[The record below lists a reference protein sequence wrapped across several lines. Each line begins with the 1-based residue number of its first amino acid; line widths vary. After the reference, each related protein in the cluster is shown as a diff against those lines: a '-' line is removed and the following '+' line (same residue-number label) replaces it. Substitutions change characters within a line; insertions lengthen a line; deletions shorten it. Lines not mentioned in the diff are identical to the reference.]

1 MGPVCRIAR
10 RRAVGIIGRADPCPE
25 DPVPTPVDAQLRSAA
40 WERIQLVLRFA
51 GDPGPV
57 RLAQAAEPRDLVP
70 PTRQWREGDETVV
83 RINPFMGPAL
93 RPLAAGTWTLTDATG
108 TPLRVHAADGALPS
122 AAAERAPVPARVRL
136 RRPHGSR
143 RRRPPDAGHRG
154 RHARRGARRA
164 RNRPRP
170 AAVEEDAGARCGGSR
185 SPCSRALARKR
196 PVILFATRLNSRL
209 TGNLESVHKRMVERG
224 LDKDYRLVVVAKP
237 DIGRPMSWRDRLR
250 LLWGMAAAKVI
261 FLDDSFY
268 PVYWVDFPPDVRI
281 IQLWHAAGAFKTV
294 GYSRSASAGKPP
306 FNPFGRVHKNTTH
319 AIVSSD
325 FDAPFYAEALG
336 LPEDRLVPTGIPRMD
351 RFFDPVARDAALAR
365 ARELLPQIAGHQVWL
380 FAATYRG
387 EKVATASYDFD
398 QLDLDGL
405 HALAAEKDA
414 SCCSSTTR
422 SSPTGSTSRT
432 AYRDRL
438 IEATDVPI
446 DVNDLLFSVDL
457 LITDYSSIVFE
468 FSVLNRPMVF
478 FAYDLDEYI
487 AERDF
492 YVPFDEFVPGP
503 IVRTFPEL
511 LDVIRRGDLQQD
523 KVEAFAA
530 KHFAHLDG
538 QSTDRVIDLALGR

>member
-1 MGPVCRIAR
+1 M
-10 RRAVGIIGRADPCPE
+10 
-25 DPVPTPVDAQLRSAA
+25 
-40 WERIQLVLRFA
+40 LRFA

-57 RLAQAAEPRDLVP
+57 RLAQRLEPRDVVA
-70 PTRQWREGDETVV
+70 PTRQWREHDETLV
-83 RINPFMGPAL
+83 RINPFVGPGL
-93 RPLAAGTWTLTDATG
+93 RPLAVGRWTLTDPG
-108 TPLRVHAADGALPS
+108 GIPIRVVPESS
-122 AAAERAPVPARVRL
+122 AIRPPAAERRL
-136 RRPHGSR
+136 SL
-143 RRRPPDAGHRG
+143 PDAEYVVRTVVDGAG
-154 RHARRGARRA
+154 RLTLDVDVDRRATGVAERAVDMVQRVAKWARRTLWRVAVAVLRPIG
-164 RNRPRP
+164 RN
-170 AAVEEDAGARCGGSR
+170 
-185 SPCSRALARKR
+185 R
-196 PVILFATRLNSRL
+196 PVILFATRLTSRL
-209 TGNLESVHKRMVERG
+209 SGNLESVHTRMIARG
-224 LDKDYRLVVVAKP
+224 LDRDFRLVVVTKP
-237 DIGRPMSWRDRLR
+237 DIGKPLSWRQRLR
-250 LLWGMAAAKVI
+250 LLWGMATARVI

-268 PVYWVDFPPDVRI
+268 PVYWADYPPDVRI

-306 FNPFGRVHKNTTH
+306 FNPYGLVHKNTTH

-351 RFFDPVARDAALAR
+351 RFFDPVARDAALAK
-365 ARELLPQIAGHQVWL
+365 ARDLLPAIAGHQVWL
-380 FAATYRG
+380 FAPTYRG
-387 EKVATASYDFD
+387 EKVATASYAFD
-398 QLDLDGL
+398 RLDLDGL
-405 HALAAEKDA
+405 YALAAEKDA
-414 SCCSSTTR
+414 VVLFKHHPFITHR
-422 SSPTGSTSRT
+422 IAVPE

-438 IEATDVPI
+438 VEATDVPI

-468 FSVLNRPMVF
+468 FSVLGRPMVF

-511 LDVIRRGDLQQD
+511 LDVIRRGDLEQH
-523 KVEAFAA
+523 KVAAFAA

>member
-1 MGPVCRIAR
+1 M
-10 RRAVGIIGRADPCPE
+10 
-25 DPVPTPVDAQLRSAA
+25 PTPVDAQLRSAA

-57 RLAQAAEPRDLVP
+57 RLAQAAEPRDVVK
-70 PTRQWREGDETVV
+70 PTRQWREEDETMV
-83 RINPFMGPAL
+83 RINPFVGPRL
-93 RPLAAGTWTLTDATG
+93 RPLAAGTWTLTDPGAI
-108 TPLRVHAADGALPS
+108 PLRVVPEAGAIQP
-122 AAAERAPVPARVRL
+122 AAAERRLSLPDAEYVVRTAVDDAGRVTL
-136 RRPHGSR
+136 DVDVDRRP
-143 RRRPPDAGHRG
+143 AGL
-154 RHARRGARRA
+154 AERGAASVLRFARWTRRTLWRVA
-164 RNRPRP
+164 F
-170 AAVEEDAGARCGGSR
+170 AAVRPVVR
-185 SPCSRALARKR
+185 NR
-196 PVILFATRLNSRL
+196 PVILFATRLASRL
-209 TGNLESVHKRMVERG
+209 TGNLESVHTRMLARG
-224 LDKDYRLVVVAKP
+224 LDRDYRMVVVTKP
-237 DIGRPMSWRDRLR
+237 DIGKPMSWRDRVR
-250 LLWGMAAAKVI
+250 LLWGMAAARVI

-268 PVYWVDFPPDVRI
+268 PVYWVDFPSDVRI

-306 FNPFGRVHKNTTH
+306 FNPYGLVHKNTTH

-365 ARELLPQIAGHQVWL
+365 ARHLLPSIAGHQVWL

-405 HALAAEKDA
+405 YALAAEKDA
-414 SCCSSTTR
+414 VVLFKHHPFISHR
-422 SSPTGSTSRT
+422 IAVPE

-438 IEATDVPI
+438 VEATDVPI

-468 FSVLNRPMVF
+468 YSVLNRPMVF

-511 LDVIRRGDLQQD
+511 LDVIRRGDLQQE

-538 QSTDRVIDLALGR
+538 QSTDRVIALALGR

>member
-1 MGPVCRIAR
+1 
-10 RRAVGIIGRADPCPE
+10 
-25 DPVPTPVDAQLRSAA
+25 VPTPVDAQLRAAA

-57 RLAQAAEPRDLVP
+57 RLAQATKRVLVP
-70 PTRQWREGDETVV
+70 PTRQWRDGDETIV
-83 RINPFMGPAL
+83 RINPFIGPGL
-93 RPLAAGTWTLTDATG
+93 RPLAEGTWTLTDASG
-108 TPLRVHAADGALPS
+108 MPLRIDAVDGVLPPAVAEKRLSLPAGGFVVRTAVGAARQLTLAIQVDT
-122 AAAERAPVPARVRL
+122 RASLADREVDPVRRL
-136 RRPHGSR
+136 WRKV
-143 RRRPPDAGHRG
+143 
-154 RHARRGARRA
+154 RRGLWRIAFSVVRMLA
-164 RNRPRP
+164 RNRP
-170 AAVEEDAGARCGGSR
+170 V
-185 SPCSRALARKR
+185 
-196 PVILFATRLNSRL
+196 VLFATRLNSRL
-209 TGNLESVHKRMVERG
+209 TGNLEAVHRRMVARG

-237 DIGRPMSWRDRLR
+237 EIGRPMPWRHRLR
-250 LLWGMAAAKVI
+250 LLWAMAAAKVI

-268 PVYWVDFPPDVRI
+268 PVYWVEFPPDVRV

-294 GYSRSASAGKPP
+294 GYSRSATGGKPP
-306 FNPFGRVHKNTTH
+306 FNPFGPVHKNTTH

-351 RFFDPVARDAALAR
+351 RFFDPAARDTALAR
-365 ARELLPQIAGHQVWL
+365 ARELLPQIAGHRVWL

-398 QLDLDGL
+398 QLDLHGL
-405 HALAAEKDA
+405 YALAAEKDA
-414 SCCSSTTR
+414 VVLFKHHPFISHR
-422 SSPTGSTSRT
+422 IDVPP

-468 FSVLNRPMVF
+468 FSVLNRPMLF

-492 YVPFDEFVPGP
+492 YVPFEEFVPGP

-511 LDVIRRGDLQQD
+511 LEVIRRGDLQQD

-530 KHFAHLDG
+530 RHFAHLDG
-538 QSTDRVIDLALGR
+538 KSTDRVIDLALGR

>member
-1 MGPVCRIAR
+1 
-10 RRAVGIIGRADPCPE
+10 
-25 DPVPTPVDAQLRSAA
+25 VPTPVDAQLRSAA

-57 RLAQAAEPRDLVP
+57 RLAQAAEPRDVVA

-83 RINPFMGPAL
+83 RINPFIGPGL
-93 RPLAAGTWTLTDATG
+93 RPLAAGTWTLSNADGA
-108 TPLRVHAADGALPS
+108 PLRVSAADGALPG
-122 AAAERAPVPARVRL
+122 AAAEKRLSLPVSAYVVRTAVDGAGRLTLDVEVDTRAAALVERDTGPVQRL
-136 RRPHGSR
+136 WKR
-143 RRRPPDAGHRG
+143 
-154 RHARRGARRA
+154 ARRWLWRIAFSVLRTLA
-164 RNRPRP
+164 RN
-170 AAVEEDAGARCGGSR
+170 
-185 SPCSRALARKR
+185 R

-209 TGNLESVHKRMVERG
+209 TGNLESVHARMVERG
-224 LDKDYRLVVVAKP
+224 MDKDYRLVVVAKP
-237 DIGRPMSWRDRLR
+237 DIGKPMTWRDRLR

-351 RFFDPVARDAALAR
+351 RFFDPVARDAALAK
-365 ARELLPQIAGHQVWL
+365 ARRLLPQIAGHQVWL

-405 HALAAEKDA
+405 YALAAEQDA
-414 SCCSSTTR
+414 VVLFKHHPFITHR
-422 SSPTGSTSRT
+422 IDVPE

-438 IEATDVPI
+438 VEATDVPI

-468 FSVLNRPMVF
+468 YSVLNRPMVF

-503 IVRTFPEL
+503 IVRTFADL
-511 LDVIRRGDLQQD
+511 LEVIRRGDLQRD

>member
-1 MGPVCRIAR
+1 
-10 RRAVGIIGRADPCPE
+10 
-25 DPVPTPVDAQLRSAA
+25 VPTTVDAQLRSAA

-51 GDPGPV
+51 GDPGPL
-57 RLAQAAEPRDLVP
+57 RLAQADAPHDVVP

-83 RINPFMGPAL
+83 RINPFVGPGL
-93 RPLAAGTWTLTDATG
+93 RPLAPGSWILEPERG
-108 TPLRVHAADGALPS
+108 VLRVTVDAGAIP
-122 AAAERAPVPARVRL
+122 APAAERRLSLPVSEYVVRTSVDGAGRL
-136 RRPHGSR
+136 ALDIGLDRRATAVAEREQGL
-143 RRRPPDAGHRG
+143 
-154 RHARRGARRA
+154 ARRVWRRA
-164 RNRPRP
+164 RRVVWRIGFSIVR
-170 AAVEEDAGARCGGSR
+170 AIARN
-185 SPCSRALARKR
+185 R
-196 PVILFATRLNSRL
+196 PVILFATRLNDRL
-209 TGNLESVHKRMVERG
+209 TGNLESVHDRMVARG
-224 LDKDYRLVVVAKP
+224 LDRDFRLVVVAKP

-250 LLWGMAAAKVI
+250 LMWGMAAARVI

-268 PVYWVDFPPDVRI
+268 PVYWVDFPTDVRI
-281 IQLWHAAGAFKTV
+281 VQLWHASGAFKTV
-294 GYSRSASAGKPP
+294 GYSRSASAGQPP
-306 FNPFGRVHKNTTH
+306 FSPFGRVHKNTTH
-319 AIVSSD
+319 VIVSSD

-336 LPEDRLVPTGIPRMD
+336 LPEDRLFPTGIPRMD
-351 RFFDPVARDAALAR
+351 RFFDPVARDAAIAKAR
-365 ARELLPQIAGHQVWL
+365 GLLPQIAGHQVWL

-414 SCCSSTTR
+414 VVLFKHHPFISHR
-422 SSPTGSTSRT
+422 IDVPA

-438 IEATDVPI
+438 IEATDVRI

-468 FSVLNRPMVF
+468 FSVLGRPMVF
-478 FAYDLDEYI
+478 FAYDLDEYV

-538 QSTDRVIDLALGR
+538 QSTDRVIDLALGH

>member
-1 MGPVCRIAR
+1 M
-10 RRAVGIIGRADPCPE
+10 
-25 DPVPTPVDAQLRSAA
+25 PTPVDAQLRAAA

-57 RLAQAAEPRDLVP
+57 RLAASAQPRDLVP

-108 TPLRVHAADGALPS
+108 NPLRVDAVGGALPS
-122 AAAERAPVPARVRL
+122 AVAERRLSLPVSAYIVRTDVDGAGRL
-136 RRPHGSR
+136 TLDIEVDTRAVALAERETGPVQRLWKKTRRWLWRIAFS
-143 RRRPPDAGHRG
+143 
-154 RHARRGARRA
+154 
-164 RNRPRP
+164 
-170 AAVEEDAGARCGGSR
+170 VL
-185 SPCSRALARKR
+185 RALARKR

-224 LDKDYRLVVVAKP
+224 LAEDYRLVVVAKP
-237 DIGRPMSWRDRLR
+237 DIGKPMSPRDRLR

-281 IQLWHAAGAFKTV
+281 VQLWHAAGAFKTV

-336 LPEDRLVPTGIPRMD
+336 LPEDRLVSTGIPRMD
-351 RFFDPVARDAALAR
+351 RFFDPVARDAALAKAR
-365 ARELLPQIAGHQVWL
+365 ALLPQIAGHQVWL

-398 QLDLDGL
+398 QLDLDAL
-405 HALAAEKDA
+405 YALAAEKDA
-414 SCCSSTTR
+414 VVLFKHHPFISHR
-422 SSPTGSTSRT
+422 IDVPA

-492 YVPFDEFVPGP
+492 YVPFGEFVPGP

-511 LDVIRRGDLQQD
+511 LDVIRRGNLQQD

-538 QSTDRVIDLALGR
+538 QSTDRVIELALGR

>member
-1 MGPVCRIAR
+1 M
-10 RRAVGIIGRADPCPE
+10 
-25 DPVPTPVDAQLRSAA
+25 PTPVDAQLRSAA

-57 RLAQAAEPRDLVP
+57 RLAQEAEPHAVVP
-70 PTRQWREGDETVV
+70 PTRMWREGDETVV
-83 RINPFMGPAL
+83 RINPFIGPGL
-93 RPLAAGTWTLTDATG
+93 GPLAAGTWTLTDAAG
-108 TPLRVHAADGALPS
+108 TPLRVSAADGALPQAAS
-122 AAAERAPVPARVRL
+122 ERRLSLPVSAYVVHTAVDGAGRLTLGIEVDTRAAALAERETGPVQRLWKKTRRSLWRIAFAVL
-136 RRPHGSR
+136 RRVG
-143 RRRPPDAGHRG
+143 G
-154 RHARRGARRA
+154 
-164 RNRPRP
+164 NRP
-170 AAVEEDAGARCGGSR
+170 V
-185 SPCSRALARKR
+185 
-196 PVILFATRLNSRL
+196 VLFATRLNSRL
-209 TGNLESVHKRMVERG
+209 TGNLESVHTRMVERG
-224 LDKDYRLVVVAKP
+224 LDKDHRLVVVAKP
-237 DIGRPMSWRDRLR
+237 DIGKPMSWRDRLR

-351 RFFDPVARDAALAR
+351 RFFDAVARDAALAK
-365 ARELLPQIAGHQVWL
+365 ARELLPAIAGHQVWL

-387 EKVATASYDFD
+387 EKVATASYAFD
-398 QLDLDGL
+398 LLDLDGL

-414 SCCSSTTR
+414 VVLFKHHPFITHR
-422 SSPTGSTSRT
+422 IDVPE

-468 FSVLNRPMVF
+468 FSVLDRPMVF

-511 LDVIRRGDLQQD
+511 LDVIRRGDLQQE
-523 KVEAFAA
+523 KVAAFAA

-538 QSTDRVIDLALGR
+538 QSTDRVIDLALGQ

>member
-1 MGPVCRIAR
+1 
-10 RRAVGIIGRADPCPE
+10 
-25 DPVPTPVDAQLRSAA
+25 VPTPVDAQLRAAA
-40 WERIQLVLRFA
+40 WERIQLVLSFD
-51 GDPGPV
+51 GDPGPLQLV
-57 RLAQAAEPRDLVP
+57 QADEPHGTMP
-70 PTRQWREGDETVV
+70 ATRQWAAGQGAIARF
-83 RINPFMGPAL
+83 NPFQGPGL
-93 RPLAAGTWTLTDATG
+93 RPLAPGTWVLADQHG
-108 TPLRVHAADGALPS
+108 TAVRVASSDGSAFPADV
-122 AAAERAPVPARVRL
+122 AERRLSLPFSTYLVRTAVDANGRLTLQVEVGARASVDRAAGPVRL
-136 RRPHGSR
+136 VWLQVRRILWKVAFTVVR
-143 RRRPPDAGHRG
+143 RVERG
-154 RHARRGARRA
+154 
-164 RNRPRP
+164 
-170 AAVEEDAGARCGGSR
+170 
-185 SPCSRALARKR
+185 R
-196 PVILFATRLNSRL
+196 PVILFATRLNRRL
-209 TGNLESVHKRMVERG
+209 TGNLESVHDRMVHRG
-224 LDKDYRLVVVAKP
+224 LDRGYRLVVVAKP
-237 DIGRPMSWRDRLR
+237 NISQPMSWRDRLR

-294 GYSRSASAGKPP
+294 GYSRSATAGKPP
-306 FNPFGRVHKNTTH
+306 FDPYGPVHKNTTH

-351 RFFDPVARDAALAR
+351 RFFDPVARDAALAK
-365 ARELLPQIAGHQVWL
+365 ARDLLPQIAGRQVWL

-387 EKVATASYDFD
+387 EKVATASYDFG

-405 HALAAEKDA
+405 YALAVEKDA
-414 SCCSSTTR
+414 VVLFKHHPFIAHR
-422 SSPTGSTSRT
+422 IDVPD

-438 IEATDVPI
+438 VEATDVSI

-523 KVEAFAA
+523 KVAAFAA
-530 KHFAHLDG
+530 RHFAHLDG
-538 QSTDRVIDLALGR
+538 RSTDRVIDLALGR

>member
-1 MGPVCRIAR
+1 
-10 RRAVGIIGRADPCPE
+10 
-25 DPVPTPVDAQLRSAA
+25 
-40 WERIQLVLRFA
+40 
-51 GDPGPV
+51 
-57 RLAQAAEPRDLVP
+57 
-70 PTRQWREGDETVV
+70 
-83 RINPFMGPAL
+83 
-93 RPLAAGTWTLTDATG
+93 
-108 TPLRVHAADGALPS
+108 
-122 AAAERAPVPARVRL
+122 
-136 RRPHGSR
+136 
-143 RRRPPDAGHRG
+143 
-154 RHARRGARRA
+154 
-164 RNRPRP
+164 
-170 AAVEEDAGARCGGSR
+170 
-185 SPCSRALARKR
+185 
-196 PVILFATRLNSRL
+196 
-209 TGNLESVHKRMVERG
+209 
-224 LDKDYRLVVVAKP
+224 
-237 DIGRPMSWRDRLR
+237 MSWRDRLR
-250 LLWGMAAAKVI
+250 LLWAMAAARVI

-294 GYSRSASAGKPP
+294 GYSRSASAGRPP
-306 FNPFGRVHKNTTH
+306 FSPFGRVHKNTTH

-336 LPEDRLVPTGIPRMD
+336 LPEERLVPTGIPRMD

-365 ARELLPQIAGHQVWL
+365 ARELLPSIAGHGVWL
-380 FAATYRG
+380 FAPTYRG
-387 EKVATASYDFD
+387 EKVSTATYDFD

-405 HALAAEKDA
+405 YALAAEQDA
-414 SCCSSTTR
+414 VVLFKHHPFITHR
-422 SSPTGSTSRT
+422 IDVPE

-438 IEATDVPI
+438 IEATDVAI

-468 FSVLNRPMVF
+468 YSVLGRPMVF

-492 YVPFDEFVPGP
+492 YVPFAEFVPGP

-523 KVEAFAA
+523 KVAAFAA